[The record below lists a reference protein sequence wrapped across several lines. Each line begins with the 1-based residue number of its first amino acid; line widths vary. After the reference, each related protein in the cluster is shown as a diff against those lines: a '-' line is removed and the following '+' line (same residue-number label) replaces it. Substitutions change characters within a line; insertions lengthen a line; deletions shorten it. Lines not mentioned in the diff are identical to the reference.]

1 MSEMEQKTT
10 LITGITGVYRLNS
23 KKILGAGSKVIFS
36 FAIEELL
43 DSQFRVQLFLQ
54 IFTCAGG
61 GLGGTRVGGPD
72 ENIKHSGRVENT
84 ERYE

>member
-43 DSQFRVQLFLQ
+43 DSQFCVQL
-54 IFTCAGG
+54 
-61 GLGGTRVGGPD
+61 
-72 ENIKHSGRVENT
+72 
-84 ERYE
+84 